1 MHMFTHRSRPLL
13 ILSAIAVLLLIPWV
27 AMQFTTEVQWTLSD
41 FVIAALL
48 LGGTGLLVEVVLRT
62 VRHRRGRIALVLAL
76 LAALA
81 LVWGEL
87 AVGLFGTPW
96 AGS

>member
-1 MHMFTHRSRPLL
+1 MAMFTARTRPLL
-13 ILSAIAVLLLIPWV
+13 IGLIVLLLLVLPWV
-27 AMQFTTEVQWTLSD
+27 AMQFTPEVQWTRSD

-48 LGGTGLLVEVVLRT
+48 LGGTGLLVEVVLRA
-62 VRHRRGRIALVLAL
+62 VRHRRLRIALVLVL

>member
-1 MHMFTHRSRPLL
+1 MRPLF
-13 ILSAIAVLLLIPWV
+13 ILFAILLLLALPWV
-27 AMQFTTEVQWTLSD
+27 AMQFTTEVVWTRSD

-62 VRHRRGRIALVLAL
+62 VRHRRGRMALVLLL
-76 LAALA
+76 LASLA

>member
-1 MHMFTHRSRPLL
+1 MAMITARTRPLL
-13 ILSAIAVLLLIPWV
+13 IGLVVLLLLTMPWV
-27 AMQFTTEVQWTLSD
+27 AMQFTTEVQWTRSD
-41 FVIAALL
+41 FGIAALL
-48 LGGTGLLVEVVLRT
+48 LGCTGLLVEVVLRT
-62 VRHRRGRIALVLAL
+62 VRHRRGRMALVLLL
-76 LAALA
+76 LASLA